1 LLLKTRYRHLAIHW
15 VSMSG
20 NSNMYLSGNYIHAIY
35 LGQRQIS
42 DTKPI
47 HVYDLDQF
55 LVGSSKVSA
64 SILNSAFIF
73 HTSPPPPPPLQHPL
87 LLLYCHCI
95 FQKRNSQ
102 YKLMTAGKIMQKIRN
117 KCQWNMFLSFRST
130 G

>member
-73 HTSPPPPPPLQHPL
+73 HTSPPPPP
-87 LLLYCHCI
+87 HCSI
-95 FQKRNSQ
+95 LCFCFIATVYFRREIANINSWRQ
-102 YKLMTAGKIMQKIRN
+102 EK
-117 KCQWNMFLSFRST
+117 
-130 G
+130 